1 MLDRSIFCFP
11 SWTKKAVSF
20 TIDDGNLR
28 LDKRF
33 IETVKPGGITGSF
46 NLCGT
51 SKMGNL
57 TPEEYREF
65 YSGFEVTNHVSHHPK
80 VILPTDEY
88 VLSDETIDFEKSD
101 RTKIYNTGIDGLY
114 YKAFTTW
121 WGCVATT
128 DAYIKCIDQGKKELE
143 EVFGEGSV
151 VGFVWPYRRQ
161 DDARLQQYIKDA
173 GYASIRRTGYGGF
186 ELPRDRMDWCYNAN
200 HTNLNENAAKFDALP
215 DDGELKWFCF
225 GVHSH
230 DFENNN
236 CWDVLETF
244 VKDYGNRPGDF
255 WYATVRDIFEY
266 EDAVNA
272 AEITDTA
279 IVNNSDKTL
288 YAKVGDEKITIPGG
302 ATYTI

>member
-33 IETVKPGGITGSF
+33 IDTVRPGGITGSF

-65 YSGFEVTNHVSHHPK
+65 YRGFEVTNHVSHHPK

-143 EVFGEGSV
+143 EMIAEGNAELRCQFCDV
-151 VGFVWPYRRQ
+151 V
-161 DDARLQQYIKDA
+161 
-173 GYASIRRTGYGGF
+173 
-186 ELPRDRMDWCYNAN
+186 YNYTA
-200 HTNLNENAAKFDALP
+200 E
-215 DDGELKWFCF
+215 ELK
-225 GVHSH
+225 
-230 DFENNN
+230 E
-236 CWDVLETF
+236 LL
-244 VKDYGNRPGDF
+244 
-255 WYATVRDIFEY
+255 
-266 EDAVNA
+266 
-272 AEITDTA
+272 
-279 IVNNSDKTL
+279 DK
-288 YAKVGDEKITIPGG
+288 AK
-302 ATYTI
+302 

>member
-11 SWTKKAVSF
+11 GWIKKAVSF
-20 TIDDGNLR
+20 TIDDGNLP

-51 SKMGNL
+51 GRMGGL

-65 YSGFEVTNHVSHHPK
+65 YRGFEVTNHASHHPK

-88 VLSDETIDFEKSD
+88 VLSEDKFDFDTADK
-101 RTKIYNTGIDGLY
+101 TKIYRSDIEGLY
-114 YKAFTTW
+114 YKYFTTW
-121 WGCVATT
+121 WGMVATT
-128 DAYIKCIDQGKKELE
+128 DTYIQLIDQGKKELE

-151 VGFVWPYRRQ
+151 VGFVWPYRSQ
-161 DDARLQQYIKDA
+161 DDARLHQYLKEA
-173 GYASIRRTGYGGF
+173 GYASVRRTGYAGF
-186 ELPRDRMDWCYNAN
+186 ELPQNRMDWCYNAN
-200 HTNLNENAAKFDALP
+200 HTNLNDRAAAFDALP

-230 DFENNN
+230 DFERNN

-244 VKDYGNRPGDF
+244 VANYGNRPSDF

-279 IVNNSDKTL
+279 IINNSDKDL
-288 YAKVGDEKITIPGG
+288 YAKIGNEKITIP
-302 ATYTI
+302 AHTSYTV

>member
-1 MLDRSIFCFP
+1 MLDKSIFSFP
-11 SWTKKAVSF
+11 GWVKKAVSF
-20 TIDDGNLR
+20 TIDDGNIP

-33 IETVKPGGITGSF
+33 IETVKPGGITGTF
-46 NLCGT
+46 NLCG
-51 SKMGNL
+51 GGRLWGL
-57 TPEEYREF
+57 TREEYREF
-65 YSGFEVTNHVSHHPK
+65 YRGFEVTNHVSRHPK
-80 VILPTDEY
+80 VILPTDDY
-88 VLSDETIDFEKSD
+88 VISDEPIDFDKSD
-101 RTKIYNTGIDGLY
+101 REKIYKTDIEGLY
-114 YKAFTTW
+114 YKAFSTW
-121 WGCVATT
+121 WGHVATT
-128 DAYIKCIDQGKKELE
+128 DAYIKLIEEGKRELE
-143 EVFGEGSV
+143 EIFGEGSI

-161 DDARLQQYIKDA
+161 DDARLQQYLREA
-173 GYASIRRTGYGGF
+173 GYASVRRTGYGGF

-200 HTNLNENAAKFDALP
+200 HSNLNDRAAAFDALP

-244 VKDYGNRPGDF
+244 VANYGNRQNDF

-272 AEITDTA
+272 AEITEAT

-288 YAKVGDEKITIPGG
+288 YAKLDDKKITIP
-302 ATYTI
+302 AKSTYAI